1 MTDRRSFLAL
11 AGAAAGA
18 AGLAHARSPEADE
31 RLFLDGLA
39 LPVGPAGRC
48 DDARVGGPVVRWDP
62 AAGLWR
68 MWYYCRSNRF
78 TAGMAPAFGSGDIAT
93 AVSPDGKR
101 WQRIDGPLREGAVM
115 VPSAAREAF
124 DSTHLATGDVIRH
137 GQEWLMVYH
146 AGNHE
151 IPQDTDPEYRF
162 PGYVLRLGIA
172 RSTDGIHWSR
182 MPGKA
187 SGGAIFE
194 VPEGDVYAAFPNMLH
209 DGKRFIVQY
218 TTVDREGR
226 WYRTRIIS
234 STDLVDWKSEG
245 DLAWEHDPLPFE
257 GGGIITRDVVPN
269 PLGNGPKW
277 LMVYTAKD
285 GRAETQARRSVAVAV
300 SDDALSWRRLHDE
313 PVFFV
318 GRHGGWDSAGV
329 ANPRLVVTDRDLR
342 IYYYGW
348 SDKSFLGHPARG
360 IGCAIAPGRDLR
372 RFRRI
377 TAA

>member
-1 MTDRRSFLAL
+1 
-11 AGAAAGA
+11 
-18 AGLAHARSPEADE
+18 
-31 RLFLDGLA
+31 
-39 LPVGPAGRC
+39 
-48 DDARVGGPVVRWDP
+48 
-62 AAGLWR
+62 
-68 MWYYCRSNRF
+68 
-78 TAGMAPAFGSGDIAT
+78 
-93 AVSPDGKR
+93 
-101 WQRIDGPLREGAVM
+101 
-115 VPSAAREAF
+115 
-124 DSTHLATGDVIRH
+124 
-137 GQEWLMVYH
+137 
-146 AGNHE
+146 
-151 IPQDTDPEYRF
+151 
-162 PGYVLRLGIA
+162 
-172 RSTDGIHWSR
+172 
-182 MPGKA
+182 
-187 SGGAIFE
+187 
-194 VPEGDVYAAFPNMLH
+194 MLH

-245 DLAWEHDPLPFE
+245 DLAWENDPLPFE

-329 ANPRLVVTDRDLR
+329 ANPRLVVTDKDMR

>member
-1 MTDRRSFLAL
+1 
-11 AGAAAGA
+11 
-18 AGLAHARSPEADE
+18 
-31 RLFLDGLA
+31 
-39 LPVGPAGRC
+39 
-48 DDARVGGPVVRWDP
+48 
-62 AAGLWR
+62 
-68 MWYYCRSNRF
+68 
-78 TAGMAPAFGSGDIAT
+78 
-93 AVSPDGKR
+93 
-101 WQRIDGPLREGAVM
+101 
-115 VPSAAREAF
+115 
-124 DSTHLATGDVIRH
+124 
-137 GQEWLMVYH
+137 
-146 AGNHE
+146 
-151 IPQDTDPEYRF
+151 
-162 PGYVLRLGIA
+162 
-172 RSTDGIHWSR
+172 
-182 MPGKA
+182 
-187 SGGAIFE
+187 
-194 VPEGDVYAAFPNMLH
+194 
-209 DGKRFIVQY
+209 
-218 TTVDREGR
+218 
-226 WYRTRIIS
+226 
-234 STDLVDWKSEG
+234 
-245 DLAWEHDPLPFE
+245 
-257 GGGIITRDVVPN
+257 VPN